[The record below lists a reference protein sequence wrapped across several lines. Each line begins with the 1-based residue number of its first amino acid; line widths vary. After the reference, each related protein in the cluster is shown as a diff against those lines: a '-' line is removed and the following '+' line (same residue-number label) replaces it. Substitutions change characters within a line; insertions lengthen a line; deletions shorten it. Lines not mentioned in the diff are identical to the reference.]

1 MFGHQFE
8 FSLNM
13 DKKWFEVPLS
23 QVLKFRPYRKLLT
36 CVYLLFSHENISPEE
51 TQSKLNEQET
61 FEDFQKLWWSCAK
74 YKLSEDT
81 GITFENW
88 QSCIA
93 NNPEVINFLLS
104 KTRRRGSEHSIK
116 EEPLGD
122 QNISRLQTSK
132 ESTSWTTT
140 TTNKN

>member
-1 MFGHQFE
+1 
-8 FSLNM
+8 M

-74 YKLSEDT
+74 YKLNEDT

-116 EEPLGD
+116 RRTTWGSEH
-122 QNISRLQTSK
+122 Q
-132 ESTSWTTT
+132 STSD
-140 TTNKN
+140 